1 MRRVYGE
8 IPIVSI
14 SIGIVIACFIGNYF
28 YDKNYKQTGH

>member
-1 MRRVYGE
+1 VRRVYGE

-28 YDKNYKQTGH
+28 YDKNYK